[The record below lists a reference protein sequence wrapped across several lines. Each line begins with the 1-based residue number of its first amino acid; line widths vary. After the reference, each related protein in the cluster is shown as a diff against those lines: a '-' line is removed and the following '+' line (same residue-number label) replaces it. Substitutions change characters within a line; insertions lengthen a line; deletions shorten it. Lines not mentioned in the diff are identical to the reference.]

1 MSPTL
6 SLLLR
11 AAHVLGVILWIG
23 GTVTAALIVAFG
35 ASDARAERG
44 ARATNELAAAARRAV
59 LLVATPGLLLA
70 WIAGLTV
77 LLTAWPAYQ
86 SAGWMHAKLTVA
98 LVVTALTGVVTGR
111 LRRAAGGGDA
121 KPGLLRGM
129 ALGILALA
137 GIVLLL
143 ARLQPF

>member
-1 MSPTL
+1 VSPTL
-6 SLLLR
+6 LLLLR

-35 ASDARAERG
+35 ATDATAK
-44 ARATNELAAAARRAV
+44 LAAAARRAV

-70 WIAGLTV
+70 WVAGLTV
-77 LLTAWPAYQ
+77 LLSAWPVYQ

-98 LVVTALTGVVTGR
+98 LIVTALTGVVTGR
-111 LRRAAGGGDA
+111 LRRAAGGADA

-129 ALGILALA
+129 AVGILVLAAL
-137 GIVLLL
+137 VLLL